1 MKMRPSSFSKR
12 LRFRFAANGSRSLS
26 GRPVRPRVAHLVV
39 GDVHLVVRDV
49 HLVVGDVHL
58 VVRDVHLVVRDVH
71 LVVRDDQ
78 SVSHGATAG
87 IVQRA
92 AKDVRNVSRGV
103 TAGIDLLVEIAR
115 IVVKDARI
123 VVTVRADLSVRLG
136 ASAARARRATAH
148 AAQDHA

>member
-26 GRPVRPRVAHLVV
+26 GRPVRPRVA
-39 GDVHLVVRDV
+39 
-49 HLVVGDVHL
+49 
-58 VVRDVHLVVRDVH
+58 HLVVRDVH

-136 ASAARARRATAH
+136 ASVARARRATAH